1 MSRQILEQKISE
13 ILDGVI
19 MLESMVEQAMLSAV
33 KSLVEKDV
41 DASKRIYKADEAI
54 NDKRYQ
60 LESET
65 IATIAQHQ
73 PVAVDVRI
81 LTSVLEVIT
90 ELERMGD
97 YAKGIANINM
107 MIGSEPYIK
116 PLINIPQMAEITAD
130 LLHRSIK
137 AFVDKDEEAARS
149 IPKEDDRV
157 DELYYAVYSELIE
170 VMSNDAS
177 TVDQANYL
185 LWVAH
190 NIERTADRVT
200 NICERTLFV
209 ITGDLADL
217 DVSDDELRQEKNA

>member
-1 MSRQILEQKISE
+1 MSRQILEQKISD

-19 MLESMVEQAMLSAV
+19 ILESMVEQAMLGAV
-33 KSLVEKDV
+33 KALVEKDIE
-41 DASKRIYKADEAI
+41 ASKRIYEADTAI
-54 NDKRYQ
+54 NEKRYQ

-65 IATIAQHQ
+65 ISVIARHQ

-97 YAKGIANINM
+97 YAKGIANINI
-107 MIGSEPYIK
+107 MIGSEPFIK
-116 PLINIPQMAEITAD
+116 PLIDIPRMAELTAE
-130 LLHRSIK
+130 LLRRSIK
-137 AFVDKDEEAARS
+137 AFVDQDEKAARA
-149 IPKEDDRV
+149 IPLEDDRV
-157 DELYYAVYSELIE
+157 DEYYYAVYTELIE
-170 VMSNDAS
+170 VMTGDAR
-177 TVDQANYL
+177 TVDQANNL

-200 NICERTLFV
+200 NICERTLFI

-217 DVSDDELRQEKNA
+217 DDSDDELRQELDQ

>member
-1 MSRQILEQKISE
+1 MSRQILEQKINE

-33 KSLVEKDV
+33 KSLVDKDIE
-41 DASKRIYKADEAI
+41 ASRRIYKADDAI
-54 NDKRYQ
+54 NTKRYQ

-65 IATIAQHQ
+65 ISVIARQQ
-73 PVAVDVRI
+73 PVAVDVRV

-97 YAKGIANINM
+97 YAKGIANINIK
-107 MIGSEPYIK
+107 IGSEPFIK
-116 PLINIPQMAEITAD
+116 PLIDIPKMADVTAD
-130 LLHRSIK
+130 MLRRGIK
-137 AFVDKDEEAARS
+137 AFVEKDEKAARS
-149 IPKEDDRV
+149 IPAEDDRV
-157 DELYYAVYSELIE
+157 DELYYAVYSELIA
-170 VMSNDAS
+170 VMSKDPS

-200 NICERTLFV
+200 NICERTLYI
-209 ITGDLADL
+209 ITGDLADI
-217 DVSDDELRQEKNA
+217 DVSDDELRQETA